1 MTRMLGSIPQ
11 QLWWGEDTAITKSIK
26 CEHPPTTHH
35 YHVRRAGSFT
45 LYNKQ
50 RSHMQLH
57 VTNGWTHVS
66 MQISMHMPDLF

>member
-1 MTRMLGSIPQ
+1 MMTRMLGSIPQ
-11 QLWWGEDTAITKSIK
+11 QLWRGEDTAITKSIK

-57 VTNGWTHVS
+57 VTKRMDTCIHANKHAYA
-66 MQISMHMPDLF
+66 